1 LLLQPLRLLPLD
13 TSSPRLRLAPFVV
26 VVWNNPVNM
35 ANSNKTVF
43 PDPVG
48 ALHTNDASVFVSIN
62 SIISLCIALKNLFYR

>member
-1 LLLQPLRLLPLD
+1 
-13 TSSPRLRLAPFVV
+13 
-26 VVWNNPVNM
+26 M